1 MDARELS
8 ARPRPGPLRCAWCHD
23 LLVSEEGE
31 VCPGCATRLHAGC
44 VLEASRCPTLGCA
57 RRPRHRVTVG
67 PPGVSWLF
75 LARAA
80 ALLLP
85 VVCFAVNEAVT
96 VGRHPVA
103 AHLPWADTYGELWSP
118 ACHRPLYPALL
129 WALVARAAALVGRR
143 SGWIEAGLEGG
154 VALAGL
160 FALVYLPVL
169 PLSLV
174 LLVVFG
180 LGLLGFGPL
189 LALAGFVGAL
199 RRYRAARPE
208 GEAPR
213 SRDLARALFVLAA
226 AAGLWAGLLVARPLT
241 HGVSW

>member
-8 ARPRPGPLRCAWCHD
+8 ARPRPGLLRCAWCHD
-23 LLVSEEGE
+23 LLVSGEGE
-31 VCPGCATRLHAGC
+31 VCAGCATWLHAEC

-57 RRPRHRVTVG
+57 RRPRHRVTLG

-80 ALLLP
+80 ALLIP
-85 VVCFAVNEAVT
+85 VVCFAVNET
-96 VGRHPVA
+96 TRSGREPLA
-103 AHLPWADTYGELWSP
+103 AHLPWAETFGELWSP
-118 ACHRPLYPALL
+118 AFHRPLYPALA

-160 FALVYLPVL
+160 FALIYLPVL
-169 PLSLV
+169 PFALALV
-174 LLVVFG
+174 VVFG
-180 LGLLGFGPL
+180 LGLLGLGPL
-189 LALAGFVGAL
+189 LTLAGFVGAL

-213 SRDLARALFVLAA
+213 SLGLARALFVLAA
-226 AAGLWAGLLVARPLT
+226 AAGLWAGVLVARPLG
-241 HGVSW
+241 HVVSW